1 MQGVVHVLYFCAGY
15 HSANELRGEE
25 FGGEL
30 REKGHEVI
38 EVIQYEERLVIPD
51 ALIVKLRENIRDIP
65 SQDILAQNL
74 YLIFLI
80 PQVHQQIEDGRFV
93 IDIL

>member
-1 MQGVVHVLYFCAGY
+1 MQGVVHDLYFCAGY
-15 HSANELRGEE
+15 HSANELRGDEL
-25 FGGEL
+25 GGEL